1 MVVKPPFYN
10 CPVNNPRRDLTACS
24 GNTVEFLLNPNN
36 LLLIAV
42 AIGSAAMLAWPMIQ
56 RGRAGGTVTTT
67 EAVQLM
73 NQKHA
78 VLIDIRPAAE
88 FAAGHIPQARNV
100 PAAELKD
107 KSGSLPKNKPL
118 ILVCNQGRSALGV
131 AAKLRGDGFA
141 DVFTLDG
148 GHNGW
153 ATAGLPVTSGK

>member
-1 MVVKPPFYN
+1 M
-10 CPVNNPRRDLTACS
+10 
-24 GNTVEFLLNPNN
+24 EFLLNPNN

-42 AIGSAAMLAWPMIQ
+42 AIGSGAMLAWPMIQ
-56 RGRAGGTVTTT
+56 RGRSGGTVTTT

-88 FAAGHIPQARNV
+88 YAAGHIPQARNV
-100 PAAELKD
+100 PAGEIKE

-118 ILVCNQGRSALGV
+118 ILICNQGRSALGV

-141 DVFTLDG
+141 DVVTLEG
-148 GHNGW
+148 GHSGW

>member
-78 VLIDIRPAAE
+78 VLIDIRPASA
-88 FAAGHIPQARNV
+88 FAAGHIPQSRNI
-100 PAAELKD
+100 PLEEINQKTAT
-107 KSGSLPKNKPL
+107 LPKNKPL
-118 ILVCNQGRSALGV
+118 ILVCDQGRSAIGAATRLRAQGV
-131 AAKLRGDGFA
+131 TEVVTLEGGLRA
-141 DVFTLDG
+141 
-148 GHNGW
+148 W
-153 ATAGLPVTSGK
+153 SAAGLPVTAGK